1 MNALRPERPGKG
13 NMLES
18 KQPRRPGIVVTPDDA
33 MIDVPRGI
41 ELRGF
46 PAGEVRLHATLRE
59 ADGSLWRSQATFL
72 ADDGDLDLDRAAPE
86 SGDWREPSSMA
97 SVWSMRQ
104 TEDAPRAPESTL
116 PITINL
122 HAFGE
127 RGTEATATLTQR
139 FLASGVERRDIAESG
154 IVGTLFTPGGGGPV
168 VVVLAGSGG
177 GLMDRRA
184 ALFAAHGYTALALG
198 YFGVPGL
205 PDHISATPLEYFETA
220 LNWVRR
226 NLAPAGGFVALS
238 GVSRGGELALLL
250 AATFPNLVSAVIA
263 YVPSPFTHGVLNA
276 GRPGENRHSPAWLY
290 RGTPLPVLSGA
301 NRTANWDLFD
311 QAPPPR
317 RQTPAFET
325 ALDDADAVAR
335 SLIPLHRIAG
345 PVLLI
350 SGEDDALWPSTR
362 FAGIAE
368 QHLRAAG
375 HRFAVRHVS
384 YPEAGHTI
392 DYPFRPTTVLA
403 RPHAVSGIMVAYGGT
418 VEGNARASEASWR
431 EVLRF
436 LTRAT
441 SEEKATQ

>member
-1 MNALRPERPGKG
+1 MVEP
-13 NMLES
+13 
-18 KQPRRPGIVVTPDDA
+18 KQPRRPRIVVTPDDT
-33 MIDVPRGI
+33 MIDVTRRI
-41 ELRGF
+41 ELHGF

-72 ADDGDLDLDRAAPE
+72 TNGGDLDLDHAAPE

-97 SVWSMRQ
+97 TVWSMRR
-104 TEDAPRAPESTL
+104 TGDAPRVAESIL
-116 PITINL
+116 PITSNL

-139 FLASGVERRDIAESG
+139 FLASGVERRDIAECG
-154 IVGTLFTPGGGGPV
+154 IVGTLFTPGGGGRGPV

-177 GLMDRRA
+177 GLMERRA
-184 ALFAAHGYTALALG
+184 ALFAAHGYTTLALG

-205 PDHISATPLEYFETA
+205 PDYISGTPLEYFETA
-220 LNWVRR
+220 LTWVRQS
-226 NLAPAGGFVALS
+226 LAPAGGFVALS

-250 AATFPNLVSAVIA
+250 GATFPDLVSAVIA

-276 GRPGENRHSPAWLY
+276 GRKGEDRHAPAWRY
-290 RGTPLPVLSGA
+290 RGRPLPVLSQA
-301 NRTANWDLFD
+301 NRTANWDLFE
-311 QAPPPR
+311 QSPPPR

-325 ALDDADAVAR
+325 ALEDADAVSR

-375 HRFAVRHVS
+375 HPFAVRHVS
-384 YPEAGHTI
+384 YPDAGHTI
-392 DYPFRPTTVLA
+392 EYPFRPSTVLA
-403 RPHAVSGIMVAYGGT
+403 RPHAVSGIMLAYGGT
-418 VEGNARASEASWR
+418 AEGNARASEASWR

-436 LTRAT
+436 LARAT
-441 SEEKATQ
+441 GANSEERATQ